1 MKYPMKIDSE
11 FRILNGES
19 MGKNLRELIETD
31 SSKILGKKSGSEFQI
46 PEVDREIDPIII
58 LNFIPNAK
66 VEILS
71 DEKFKIM
78 HFDTTGRVDLSSN
91 SESFHLIK
99 ILDGETNLSFEHMV
113 QKCDGDQNSDRCLF
127 EKKIERLSI
136 ETDDIIFI
144 PARFGKYFL
153 EDPIEFTLTTL

>member
-11 FRILNGES
+11 FQILNGES
-19 MGKNLRELIETD
+19 SGKNLRDLD
-31 SSKILGKKSGSEFQI
+31 LQKILGKKSKSESELKF
-46 PEVDREIDPIII
+46 PEIDLETDPIAI

-71 DEKFKIM
+71 SENFTIM

-91 SESFHLIK
+91 AESFHLIK

-127 EKKIERLSI
+127 EKKIEKLPI
-136 ETDDIIFI
+136 ETDDLIFI